1 MENREVG
8 PNEPHEG
15 HEHTVT
21 IIVNKKS
28 VTVPAPKA
36 TGKQIKQAAIDAGVN
51 IKVEFVLYELLANGR
66 RKTVG
71 DEDEVTVNPES
82 KFVAVD
88 ADDNS

>member
-21 IIVNKKS
+21 IVVNNQS

-36 TGKQIKQAAIDAGVN
+36 TGLQIKQAAIDAGVQ
-51 IKVEFVLYELLANGR
+51 IQVGFVLYERLANGR
-66 RKTVG
+66 QKAVG
-71 DEDEVTVNPES
+71 DADEVTVNS
-82 KFVAVD
+82 QSDFVAVD
-88 ADDNS
+88 GDDNS